1 MEKNGMRKEGH
12 LRECSFK
19 DGEWADSLLYAI
31 LESEWR
37 ELSGKGNEEKGVGEQ
52 LPTPSKAD
60 KTFTA

>member
-37 ELSGKGNEEKGVGEQ
+37 GLSGKGNE
-52 LPTPSKAD
+52 
-60 KTFTA
+60 